1 MTAGGEIRLRGRA
14 GDAED
19 LLMTIAAAALPL
31 TVADRPARGKQQ
43 RARRRRP
50 TTSRL

>member
-1 MTAGGEIRLRGRA
+1 
-14 GDAED
+14 
-19 LLMTIAAAALPL
+19 MTIAAAALPP

-50 TTSRL
+50 ITGPL

>member
-1 MTAGGEIRLRGRA
+1 MTAGEEIGLRGRA
-14 GDAED
+14 GVPED
-19 LLMTIAAAALPL
+19 LLMTTAAAALPL